1 MTTTVATAVVRRWLT
16 KVPITL
22 RLRQKMRKEI
32 RAKGMPKELWAI
44 VGATPFTVL
53 MLYFEL
59 L

>member
-1 MTTTVATAVVRRWLT
+1 
-16 KVPITL
+16 L